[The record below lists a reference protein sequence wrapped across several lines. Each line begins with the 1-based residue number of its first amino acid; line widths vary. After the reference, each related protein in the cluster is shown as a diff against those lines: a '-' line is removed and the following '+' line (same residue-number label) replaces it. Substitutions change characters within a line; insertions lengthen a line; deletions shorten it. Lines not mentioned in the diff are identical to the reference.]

1 MNHKKDE
8 GLNLDITGNE
18 QYRRQLIAVEQE
30 NEILKKNVRDL
41 QEQLRASYIRIDR
54 LIQDLE
60 NMKRIVD
67 FNGVE

>member
-1 MNHKKDE
+1 MKQDE
-8 GLNLDITGNE
+8 GLNLDVTGNE
-18 QYRRQLIAVEQE
+18 QYRRELIAVQQE
-30 NEILKKNVRDL
+30 NEILKNNVRDL

-60 NMKRIVD
+60 NIKRVVD

>member
-1 MNHKKDE
+1 MKEDE

-30 NEILKKNVRDL
+30 NEILKNNVRGL

-60 NMKRIVD
+60 NIKRVVD

>member
-1 MNHKKDE
+1 MKEDE

-30 NEILKKNVRDL
+30 NEILKNNIRDL

-60 NMKRIVD
+60 NIKRVVD

>member
-8 GLNLDITGNE
+8 GLNLDTTGNE
-18 QYRRQLIAVEQE
+18 QYRRQLIAAEQE
-30 NEILKKNVRDL
+30 NEILKNNIRDL

-60 NMKRIVD
+60 NIKRVVD

>member
-60 NMKRIVD
+60 NMKKVVD

>member
-1 MNHKKDE
+1 MKEDE

-30 NEILKKNVRDL
+30 NEILKNNVRDL

-54 LIQDLE
+54 IIQDLE
-60 NMKRIVD
+60 NMKKVVD

>member
-8 GLNLDITGNE
+8 GLNLDTTGNE
-18 QYRRQLIAVEQE
+18 QYRRELIAVQQE
-30 NEILKKNVRDL
+30 NEILKKNINDL
-41 QEQLRASYIRIDR
+41 QGQLQSTYHRIKVLIR
-54 LIQDLE
+54 DLE